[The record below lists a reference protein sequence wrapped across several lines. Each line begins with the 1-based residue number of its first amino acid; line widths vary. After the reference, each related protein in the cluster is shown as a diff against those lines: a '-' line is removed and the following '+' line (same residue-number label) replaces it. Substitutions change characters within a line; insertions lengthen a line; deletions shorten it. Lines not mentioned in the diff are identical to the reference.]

1 MAAEA
6 EVSGLPWG
14 SFSMR
19 HVVSRGHEAESRR
32 SSGRGEYIRED
43 ARYQPAQYGGGGGSG
58 SGMAYPPVSPF
69 QQHQGS
75 LGGSSGG
82 EEGFYD
88 ADPRLLYGASGN
100 ATQRERHDQH
110 QHHHPD
116 PHHGGR

>member
-1 MAAEA
+1 MTAEN

-43 ARYQPAQYGGGGGSG
+43 ARYQPAQYGDNI
-58 SGMAYPPVSPF
+58 AYPPVSPF
-69 QQHQGS
+69 QYQGS

-88 ADPRLLYGASGN
+88 ADPRLMYGASGN
-100 ATQRERHDQH
+100 ATQQETHH
-110 QHHHPD
+110 QHHYQHHPHPH